1 MHNCLKVAT
10 ELSTAAIQGRKIAG
24 DNNSDDKNMVPVPV
38 EEGAE
43 NENNDNM

>member
-1 MHNCLKVAT
+1 MHNCLKVAN

-24 DNNSDDKNMVPVPV
+24 DNSDDKNMAPVPV